1 MEDKKQI
8 SKEALERFK
17 KELEYLKNVKRRE
30 IAEELRHAIS
40 FGDLK
45 ENAAY
50 HEAKDAQA
58 FLEGKIIE
66 LDRIIKESVVIESV
80 NHSGIVV
87 VGSQITAL
95 VNGEKE
101 KYSIVNGKEADPLN
115 NKISAE
121 SPMGES
127 FLGRK
132 KDQEFLF
139 KAPSGDEIKIKI
151 LEIL

>member
-80 NHSGIVV
+80 NHSGIIV

>member
-95 VNGEKE
+95 VDGEKE
-101 KYSIVNGKEADPLN
+101 KYSIVNGKESDPLN

>member
-1 MEDKKQI
+1 MENKKQI

-80 NHSGIVV
+80 NQSGIVV

-95 VNGEKE
+95 VDGEKE

-151 LEIL
+151 LEIS